1 MTTTELIHQLKV
13 HLNLASP
20 DRMTEV
26 DFRQLQEDLDS
37 TVEKLS
43 EMERTQTELA
53 LRARWS
59 DVLAEALVQ
68 EMKGKVLA
76 LRLTGEA
83 AADWPLWQK
92 LIAGAQS
99 PEEFLR
105 LRGLINQKFGATF
118 PNRSLAQTVSIE
130 NVNHKKEIVMEE
142 FKTGSTPRRR
152 HFSAAP
158 LSCRRGPG

>member
-26 DFRQLQEDLDS
+26 DFRQLQRDLDS
-37 TVEKLS
+37 AVEKLS

-68 EMKGKVLA
+68 EMKGKLLA

-83 AADWPLWQK
+83 SADWPLWQK
-92 LIAGAQS
+92 LIAAAGS

-105 LRGLINQKFGATF
+105 LRELIHRKFDSTF
-118 PNRSLAQTVSIE
+118 PNRLHAQAVGSE
-130 NVNHKKEIVMEE
+130 NGNHKKEIVMEE

-158 LSCRRGPG
+158 LFS